1 MSSSATTRF
10 AIVALAGRPNAG
22 KSTLLNRIVG
32 ENLAITSPKPQST
45 RHVVR
50 GILTEGDTQLV
61 FVDPPGLFDPR
72 NLMQESMVDSAAR
85 ELRDADIVLHL
96 HPADAGDLEPLVQM
110 APSLLA
116 ANKALA
122 TVLTKIDLLAADR
135 RPLLAN
141 ELVFPISAVTGEG
154 IEQLLQWCR
163 EGAQMG
169 PFLYALDDLSTQD
182 LRFFAAE
189 AVREAAFEL
198 LEQELPYATA
208 ARVDEFRE
216 GTSPVY
222 IRVTLY
228 VERASQKGMLIGKG
242 GATVKALGERARIK
256 IEKLLGDSVY
266 LDLWVKVLNKWRKS
280 PRALRMLG
288 HPVHSRQT
296 RRGADDPASRST

>member
-50 GILTEGDTQLV
+50 GILTTGDTQLV

-116 ANKALA
+116 ADKALA

-135 RPLLAN
+135 RPQLGD
-141 ELVFPISAVTGEG
+141 ELIFPISAVTGEG

-163 EGAQMG
+163 ARAQMG
-169 PFLYALDDLSTQD
+169 PFLYAADDLSTQD

-242 GATVKALGERARIK
+242 GATVKALGERARTK

-280 PRALRMLG
+280 PQALRMLG

-296 RRGADDPASRST
+296 RRGADDPSSRST